1 MLFLH
6 GHFGDMSKGDVNH
19 ERQHSHC
26 GIFIVGV
33 MCGFG
38 NFIPHFVSGNSD
50 ISFYAL
56 CALMFLSE

>member
-1 MLFLH
+1 MKDSIVIVAF
-6 GHFGDMSKGDVNH
+6 
-19 ERQHSHC
+19 
-26 GIFIVGV
+26 FIVGV

-38 NFIPHFVSGNSD
+38 NLIPHFVSGNSD